1 MLLVDTNIGI
11 RVDHHHGL
19 LEVNKNDRLRNIN
32 NIVIFVKQCQ
42 KIYYIYTFFFL
53 EMIIIEL
60 IGYPLLNQNLGVES
74 K

>member
-42 KIYYIYTFFFL
+42 KIYYIYTFFFRNDHNRVDWL
-53 EMIIIEL
+53 SIIE
-60 IGYPLLNQNLGVES
+60 S
-74 K
+74 KSRS

>member
-42 KIYYIYTFFFL
+42 KIYYIYIFFFFRNDHNRIDWL
-53 EMIIIEL
+53 SIIE
-60 IGYPLLNQNLGVES
+60 S
-74 K
+74 KSRS